1 MQPEIVEEV
10 RSWLG
15 KARADLRAAEVDI
28 GASPPLIGDAFFHC
42 QQAVERPLKAFL
54 AAHEVPFRKTH
65 DLDELAIACGR
76 IDPGLDREA
85 DAARELTAF
94 AWEFRYP
101 GESEEPSRQEAE
113 EALVIAGRVFQAV
126 LRRLPTE
133 AHP

>member
-1 MQPEIVEEV
+1 
-10 RSWLG
+10 
-15 KARADLRAAEVDI
+15 
-28 GASPPLIGDAFFHC
+28 LIGDGLFHC
-42 QQAVERPLKAFL
+42 QQAVEKALKAFL

>member
-28 GASPPLIGDAFFHC
+28 GASPPLIGDALFHC
-42 QQAVERPLKAFL
+42 QQAVEKPLKAFL

-94 AWEFRYP
+94 AWEFR
-101 GESEEPSRQEAE
+101 
-113 EALVIAGRVFQAV
+113 
-126 LRRLPTE
+126 
-133 AHP
+133 